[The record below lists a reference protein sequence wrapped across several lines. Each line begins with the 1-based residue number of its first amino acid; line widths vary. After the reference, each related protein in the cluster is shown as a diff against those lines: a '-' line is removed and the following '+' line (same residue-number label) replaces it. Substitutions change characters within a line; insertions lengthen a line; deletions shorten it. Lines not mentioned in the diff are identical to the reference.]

1 MTRLFRLALLPA
13 LALAALGGCT
23 TAPGLD
29 VSERAQ
35 PTRVDHV
42 SRTVQIAV
50 QEPLRATDAVALQR
64 AVAAFGPAEAVHVSV
79 AVPANTSP
87 AARNALRRH
96 LVRDGVPPTNIV
108 FSAAAGNDGEV
119 TLHRYVATPPECRN
133 FSIDL
138 NRSSQ
143 ESSNARGSCSN
154 ERNLTLMVEDPRDLV
169 RGRTIGPADSDH
181 ATDGV
186 TRYRDDKVKE
196 LLKPERLTT
205 R

>member
-1 MTRLFRLALLPA
+1 MIRTSCLAVISA
-13 LALAALGGCT
+13 LALAGLSACT

-35 PTRVDHV
+35 PTRIDHV
-42 SRTVQIAV
+42 SRTLQIAP
-50 QEPLRATDAVALQR
+50 QQPLRDGDVAALRR
-64 AVAAFGPAEAVHVSV
+64 AVAAFGPAEAVHASV
-79 AVPANTSP
+79 ALPANTSP
-87 AARNALRRH
+87 AAREALRRQ

-108 FSAAAGNDGEV
+108 FSAGTTADAEV

-133 FSIDL
+133 FSLDL
-138 NRSSQ
+138 NRSTQ
-143 ESSNARGSCSN
+143 EQSSPRGSCSN

-169 RGRTIGPADSDH
+169 RGRSIGPADSDH
-181 ATDGV
+181 AADGV
-186 TRYRDDKVKE
+186 QRYRDDKVKE

>member
-1 MTRLFRLALLPA
+1 MNRLTR
-13 LALAALGGCT
+13 LAALCALAFAGLPGCT
-23 TAPGLD
+23 SAPGTD

-42 SRTVQIAV
+42 SRTLQIAP
-50 QEPLRATDAVALQR
+50 QQPLREADATALRR
-64 AVAAFGPAEAVHVSV
+64 AVHGFAPAEAVHASV
-79 AVPANTSP
+79 AVPPNTSA
-87 AARNALRRH
+87 AARDAVRRQ
-96 LVRDGVPPTNIV
+96 LIGNGVPPTNIV
-108 FSAAAGNDGEV
+108 IATGTGRETEV

-143 ESSNARGSCSN
+143 ENPNLRGGCTN

-169 RGRTIGPADSDH
+169 RGRSIGPADSD
-181 ATDGV
+181 TVVDGV
-186 TRYRDDKVKE
+186 QRYRDDKVKP
-196 LLKPERLTT
+196 LLKPEQLTT